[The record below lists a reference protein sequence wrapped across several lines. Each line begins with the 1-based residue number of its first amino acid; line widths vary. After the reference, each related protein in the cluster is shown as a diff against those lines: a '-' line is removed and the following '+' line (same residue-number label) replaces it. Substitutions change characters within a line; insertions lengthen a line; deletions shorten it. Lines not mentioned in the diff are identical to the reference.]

1 MTKHYID
8 IEGAWA
14 FILAYNIGL
23 GDLDELASWLEALGA
38 DDESI
43 TKACRVALGTN
54 SRFTFS
60 NDNLRMSVMAISEAS
75 SVEQWLDTL
84 VHEIDHL
91 QKTICDYYDVALG
104 TEESAYLQGYIMRM
118 CVRTMCNSVSL
129 PSRTFKI
136 GANRGR

>member
-23 GDLDELASWLEALGA
+23 SDLDEIASWLEALGS
-38 DDESI
+38 DEESI
-43 TKACRVALGTN
+43 SKACRVALGTN
-54 SRFTFS
+54 SGFTFS
-60 NDNLRMSVMAISEAS
+60 NESLRMSVMVISNAS

-91 QKTICDYYDVALG
+91 QGAICRYYDVELD
-104 TEESAYLQGYIMRM
+104 TEEAAYLQGYIMKR
-118 CVRTMCNSVSL
+118 CVNAMRKKELKLVDSDFKLLSL
-129 PSRTFKI
+129 
-136 GANRGR
+136 